1 MLDPFRIVEASLG
14 SPSGR
19 PDAEEISL
27 SPDLETGGRIRFR
40 ADVMCEHGSLPGT
53 GDR

>member
-14 SPSGR
+14 CLPGL
-19 PDAEEISL
+19 DAEEMGL
-27 SPDLETGGRIRFR
+27 SPDVETDGTIRFR
-40 ADVMCEHGSLPGT
+40 TEVMCEHGSLLGT